1 MKETIRIRK
10 LFDDLYQGN
19 PWIDVNIIGVL
30 TDISASEASRKL
42 YPNWN
47 SIWEILNHLI
57 EWRFVVLQRLQ
68 GKVIKSPDNNF
79 FVPIIDKQ
87 ETAWI
92 KTLERLEDSQNTWT
106 NFLKKCKEEDLE
118 FLYPDNNMSYYEH
131 IHGIIQHDL
140 YHLGQIVLLRKF
152 IKQVG
157 PRA

>member
-87 ETAWI
+87 EIAWI
-92 KTLERLEDSQNTWT
+92 KTLERLEDSQNTW
-106 NFLKKCKEEDLE
+106 
-118 FLYPDNNMSYYEH
+118 
-131 IHGIIQHDL
+131 
-140 YHLGQIVLLRKF
+140 
-152 IKQVG
+152 
-157 PRA
+157 